1 MTNPV
6 LDRLREERD
15 GHAEFI
21 ETLMTRAAEENRDLV
36 ATELDNIKA
45 AEQRIAELE
54 AQAEPIIAFEK
65 RRASA
70 AILDD
75 TIAPARQTASVQVVA
90 EHRSLGELWTESEQF
105 RAYSG
110 RGSSDVLHIE
120 DFAPIEYRA
129 ATDPIMTN
137 ADPGQKYLPNPQK
150 VITNATLV
158 PHPLLGMV
166 GSVELTSNAIDWL
179 VVGEA
184 TGADVV
190 AEGAKKPAISW
201 TETTATFKL
210 ETIAGWKKY
219 TRQAAED
226 IPALRSIIDQ
236 KIRRA
241 IDNKLNEKAVAAVAG
256 AKVAGN
262 TTTGASKAPM
272 LEVVRTAVGALQGRG
287 YAPSAI
293 ALSPEDAA
301 AIDVYMLGKT
311 LNGAVVNSSVFGVP
325 VVPVVG
331 LTAGTAV
338 VGDINDAITYF
349 YKRGLSLYT
358 TDSDVTDGAA
368 GAVTSDFRTNVLTTL
383 GEVRGVFGATDA
395 AALQFAVVTP

>member
-1 MTNPV
+1 MSNPV

-15 GHAEFI
+15 SHEEFI
-21 ETLMTRAAEENRDLV
+21 QTLMGKAAEENRDLV
-36 ATELDNIKA
+36 ETELDNIKA
-45 AEQRIAELE
+45 AESRIAQIE

-65 RRASA
+65 RRVSA
-70 AILDD
+70 AILDEKV
-75 TIAPARQTASVQVVA
+75 TAPARQTVQVVA
-90 EHRSLGELWTESEQF
+90 EHRSLGEMWTESEQF

-110 RGSSDVLHIE
+110 RGTSDSLVIE
-120 DFAPIEYRA
+120 DFVAIQNRA
-129 ATDPIMTN
+129 AEDAIVTN

-150 VITNATLV
+150 FVTSARLV
-158 PHPLLGMV
+158 PHPLLSLV
-166 GSVELTSNAIDWL
+166 GTIELSTNSCDWL
-179 VVGEA
+179 IVGEA

-190 AEGAKKPAISW
+190 AEKAKKPAVSW
-201 TETTATFKL
+201 VETEASFKV

-219 TRQAAED
+219 SRQAAED

-241 IDNKLNEKAVAAVAG
+241 IDNKLNEKATASLLAAKA
-256 AKVAGN
+256 AGN

-272 LEVVRTAVGALQGRG
+272 LEVVRTAIGELQTR
-287 YAPSAI
+287 AVSPSIVAMNP
-293 ALSPEDAA
+293 ADAA
-301 AIDVYMLGKT
+301 ALDIYMLGKT
-311 LNGAVVNSSVFGVP
+311 LNGAVVQSSVFGVP
-325 VVPVVG
+325 VVPIVG
-331 LTAGTAV
+331 ITAGTAV
-338 VGDINDAITYF
+338 VGDISEAITYF

-395 AALQFAVVTP
+395 SALQFAVVTP